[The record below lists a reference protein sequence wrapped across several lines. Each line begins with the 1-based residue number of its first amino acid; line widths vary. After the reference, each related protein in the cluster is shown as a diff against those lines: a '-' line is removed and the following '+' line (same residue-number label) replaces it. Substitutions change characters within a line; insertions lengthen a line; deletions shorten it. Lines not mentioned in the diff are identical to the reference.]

1 MTDKTIAVWE
11 TAIGDIAPTKFGLEL
26 MADTIAELVHEGY
39 AEPIS
44 VMIRMAAIEQLT
56 KLVKERVKQVTT
68 DELYKH
74 PKLRA
79 ELLGAEVTLVDTP
92 SYDYSMEPEWQ
103 ELEEQITWMRE
114 KQKEIEHDAKKYRRG
129 ELPVKSVSQSIR
141 VNLSK

>member
-1 MTDKTIAVWE
+1 MTHNLAVWE

-26 MADTIAELVHEGY
+26 MADSIAEQVSEGH
-39 AEPIS
+39 AEALS
-44 VMIRMAAIEQLT
+44 VIIRMNAIETLT
-56 KLVKERVKQVTT
+56 KLVKERINQMAT
-68 DELYKH
+68 DELYRH

-92 SYDYSMEPEWQ
+92 RYDFSMEPQWQ

-114 KQKEIEHDAKKYRRG
+114 KQKEIEHEAKKYRRG
-129 ELPVKSVSQSIR
+129 ELPVKSVSQAIR